1 MEREGEETENGRG
14 CRDVSM
20 GGLIGFRFSPLGVAG
35 RSSAGLEC
43 QALSQ
48 RDSNI
53 FPAHG
58 NYFMEHLYSAAEC
71 ENIFVEYS
79 YSAAEY
85 GNFFAEDEYSAKEY
99 RNFSLEYEYS
109 AADYRNFF
117 AEYLYSAA
125 KYENISMEYSYSAA
139 EQEYFFIECFY
150 SVAEY
155 GNISVEYPYFL
166 KMSSVF
172 RAWKTRLKYGHDT
185 LVVK

>member
-1 MEREGEETENGRG
+1 
-14 CRDVSM
+14 M
-20 GGLIGFRFSPLGVAG
+20 GGLIGFRFSSLGVAG

-85 GNFFAEDEYSAKEY
+85 G
-99 RNFSLEYEYS
+99 
-109 AADYRNFF
+109 NFF